1 MEKMKH
7 CPDCNTAKPAS
18 EYNKRRASKDGLQP
32 KCRACDNIRSLNRY
46 ALKAEDAREY
56 YQRNKKRI
64 TQVQLK
70 YQKKRYENDPEYNL
84 IRRTRRRVI
93 NALDGIGKDASTME
107 LLGCTARQFR
117 EHIESQF
124 VDGMAWGQRGSWSVD
139 HYIPIS
145 AFDMTKPK
153 HQRYAFHWSN
163 CQPLWTHENL
173 SKADKYCPKEL
184 KKYLASPLMEYREKG
199 KR

>member
-1 MEKMKH
+1 MKKN
-7 CPDCNTAKPAS
+7 CSDCNTEKPLS
-18 EYNKRRASKDGLQP
+18 DFNKRRASKDGLQNR
-32 KCRACDNIRSLNRY
+32 CRVCDNIRSTNRH
-46 ALKAEDAREY
+46 ALKADDARAY
-56 YQRNKKRI
+56 YQKNKKRI

-70 YQKKRYENDPEYNL
+70 YQRKKYKTNPEYNL
-84 IRRTRRRVI
+84 IVRTRRRVMT
-93 NALDGIGKDASTME
+93 ALDGIGKDASTME

-124 VDGMAWGQRGSWSVD
+124 VDGMGWNQRGKWSVD
-139 HYIPIS
+139 HKIPIS

-184 KKYLASPLMEYREKG
+184 KKYLASTLMEYREKG
-199 KR
+199 ER